1 MRPTP
6 EAASLRLARDEQRAT
21 RWTRAVDR
29 RALVN
34 RRTALL
40 ALTTLPLA
48 TQAKPP
54 ADLPPELRGEIPQ
67 ARLLG
72 DGRLSFFGLPIY
84 EIRLWGKDPALLADP
99 AVATLAL
106 ELQYARALSGQRI
119 AERSL
124 QEMQALEPV
133 DDAQAARWL
142 AQMQRLFPDVGN
154 GDRLTGVQHPGQAA
168 RFFANGALRGE
179 VRDADFVRLF
189 FGIWLSPRTS
199 QPERRAALLGRRTA
213 GS

>member
-6 EAASLRLARDEQRAT
+6 EAASLRLTRRAQCAAGRADEI
-21 RWTRAVDR
+21 DR
-29 RALVN
+29 RAKVD

-40 ALTTLPLA
+40 ALATLPLA
-48 TQAKPP
+48 THAKPP
-54 ADLPPELRGEIPQ
+54 AAVPPELRGEIPQ

-72 DGRLSFFGLPIY
+72 DGRLSYFGLPIY
-84 EIRLWGKDPALLADP
+84 DIRLWGKDAALLADP
-99 AVATLAL
+99 AGATLAL

-124 QEMQALEPV
+124 QEMQALETV
-133 DDAQAARWL
+133 DAAQAARWL
-142 AQMQRLFPDVGN
+142 AQMQRLIPDVDK
-154 GDRLTGVQHPGQAA
+154 GDRITGVQQPGQAV
-168 RFFANGALRGE
+168 RFFVNGAPRGE
-179 VRDADFVRLF
+179 VRDADFTRLF

-199 QPERRAALLGRRTA
+199 QPELRAALLGRVAA